1 MRYVNDQV
9 YFVLSDSMA
18 YTSNMF
24 LMPTI
29 LNIPKT
35 TLGSTEQINY
45 QFAGIQTNFQL
56 RNTSEPFL

>member
-1 MRYVNDQV
+1 
-9 YFVLSDSMA
+9 
-18 YTSNMF
+18 MF
-24 LMPTI
+24 LTPTI